1 MESGG
6 LGKLYGNG
14 EIVVRQGEPG
24 DCMYVIQEGRVEVI
38 REKDGK
44 EICLAILGKQEFFG
58 EVPLFERERRS
69 ATVRVLGEARL
80 LTVDRKTLMRR
91 IQEDP
96 LARLPSAP
104 DALAPRPRSRR
115 RDRPPDAGLPG
126 SREGRL
132 HPGAGRLG
140 REEPPAHPRP
150 EARPVQKFN

>member
-1 MESGG
+1 MEIGG

-80 LTVDRKTLMRR
+80 LTVDRKTLMRW

-96 LARLPSAP
+96 SLAYRVLQT
-104 DALAPRPRSRR
+104 L
-115 RDRPPDAGLPG
+115 
-126 SREGRL
+126 
-132 HPGAGRLG
+132 
-140 REEPPAHPRP
+140 
-150 EARPVQKFN
+150 

>member
-6 LGKLYGNG
+6 LGKVYGDG
-14 EIVVRQGEPG
+14 EIIVRQGEQG

-44 EICLAILGKQEFFG
+44 EISLAILGEREFFG

-96 LARLPSAP
+96 SLAYRMLQT
-104 DALAPRPRSRR
+104 LSRR
-115 RDRPPDAGLPG
+115 VRALDAELANKMLDHPDREKVG
-126 SREGRL
+126 ST
-132 HPGAGRLG
+132 
-140 REEPPAHPRP
+140 
-150 EARPVQKFN
+150 

>member
-6 LGKLYGNG
+6 LGKVYGDG
-14 EIVVRQGEPG
+14 EIIVRQGEQG

-44 EICLAILGKQEFFG
+44 EISLAILGEREFFG

-96 LARLPSAP
+96 SLAYRMLQT
-104 DALAPRPRSRR
+104 LSRR
-115 RDRPPDAGLPG
+115 VRALDKELANVMLDHPDREKVG
-126 SREGRL
+126 ST
-132 HPGAGRLG
+132 
-140 REEPPAHPRP
+140 
-150 EARPVQKFN
+150 